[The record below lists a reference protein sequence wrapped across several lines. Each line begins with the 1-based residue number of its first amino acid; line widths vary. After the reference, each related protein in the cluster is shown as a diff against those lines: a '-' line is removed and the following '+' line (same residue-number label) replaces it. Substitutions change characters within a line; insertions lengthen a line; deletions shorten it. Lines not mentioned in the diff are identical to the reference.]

1 MGLTKGSM
9 GIKIIES
16 GDKDKKYDFTI
27 GLAGNPNVGKSTVF
41 NTLTG
46 LNQHT
51 GNWPGKTVTN
61 AEGLYEHNDKKIRI
75 IDLPGTYSL
84 LSDSE
89 EEEIARDYICF
100 ENPDVVVIVADATS
114 LERNLN
120 LFIQISEITD
130 NIILCVNLMDE
141 ANKRGISINEGE
153 LSNILNIK
161 VIKTSATDKVGF
173 SELKDAIN
181 EIVINNQNKVRT
193 ITYSEDIEFAIKS
206 VEELLKDFI
215 MDNKKKRWISLRL
228 LEGNKK
234 IKAKIKMKFNI
245 DEIILQ
251 KISEIAIKTEKHM
264 NNKCIGDELVEQII
278 KRAEEVTKAVVKNKT
293 KYDDFSKKVD
303 KVLVSRMTGIPVM
316 ILLLILIL
324 WTTITLA
331 NYPSQVLSY
340 MFEEIGLWLKDL
352 LQSVIL
358 PKWIEG
364 ILMDGVYATLTWVIS
379 VMLPP
384 MAIFFPMFTL
394 LEDLGYLPRIAF
406 NLDKCFRKCS
416 SCGKQALTMCMGLGC
431 NAAGVIGCRII
442 NSPKER
448 FIAILTNVFMPCN
461 GRFPML
467 ITIATVFVGGMAGGF
482 NGSLFSAII
491 VTTMII
497 LGVFMTLISSKILA
511 KTVLKGTPSHF
522 ILELPPYRK
531 PQVGKILL
539 RSLIDRTLFVL
550 ARAIAV
556 AAPAGA
562 IIWIFANVMIG
573 DSSVLMYCTS
583 FFDPFAKIIG
593 IDGYIA
599 VAFILGLPA
608 NEIVMPI
615 MIMSY
620 LKQSTMINIDGFDGL
635 KEVLLANGW
644 TTLTVINTMILCIMH
659 FPCATTLLTIKKE
672 TDSIK
677 WPVIAFI
684 LPTILGIGLC
694 FLTTIVYRIVA

>member
-9 GIKIIES
+9 GIRIIES
-16 GDKDKKYDFTI
+16 GNKDKKCDFTI

-61 AEGLYEHNDKKIRI
+61 AEGLYEHNDKKIKI

-89 EEEIARDYICF
+89 EEEIARNYICF
-100 ENPDVVVIVADATS
+100 ENPDVVVIIADATS

-120 LFIQISEITD
+120 LFMQISEITD
-130 NIILCVNLMDE
+130 NIVLCVNLMDE
-141 ANKRGISINEGE
+141 ANKRGISINEDE

-181 EIVINNQNKVRT
+181 EIVINNQNKIRT

-206 VEELLKDFI
+206 VEELLKDCI
-215 MDNKKKRWISLRL
+215 IDNKKKRWISLRL

-234 IKAKIKMKFNI
+234 IKSKIKMKFNI

-251 KISEIAIKTEKHM
+251 KINEIAIKTEKHM
-264 NNKCIGDELVEQII
+264 NNKSIGDELVEQII
-278 KRAEEVTKAVVKNKT
+278 KKAEEVAKAVVKNKT

-303 KVLVSRMTGIPVM
+303 KVLVSRMTGIPIM

-340 MFEEIGLWLKDL
+340 MFEKIGLWLRNL

-406 NLDKCFRKCS
+406 NLDKCFKKCS

-467 ITIATVFVGGMAGGF
+467 ITIATVFVGGIAGGF

-511 KTVLKGTPSHF
+511 KTILKGAPSHF

-531 PQVGKILL
+531 PQVGKILV
-539 RSLIDRTLFVL
+539 RS
-550 ARAIAV
+550 
-556 AAPAGA
+556 
-562 IIWIFANVMIG
+562 
-573 DSSVLMYCTS
+573 
-583 FFDPFAKIIG
+583 
-593 IDGYIA
+593 
-599 VAFILGLPA
+599 
-608 NEIVMPI
+608 
-615 MIMSY
+615 
-620 LKQSTMINIDGFDGL
+620 
-635 KEVLLANGW
+635 
-644 TTLTVINTMILCIMH
+644 
-659 FPCATTLLTIKKE
+659 
-672 TDSIK
+672 
-677 WPVIAFI
+677 
-684 LPTILGIGLC
+684 
-694 FLTTIVYRIVA
+694 

>member
-9 GIKIIES
+9 GIRILEN
-16 GDKDKKYDFTI
+16 GDKDKRCDFTV

-61 AEGLYEHNDKKIRI
+61 AEGLYEHNNKRI
-75 IDLPGTYSL
+75 KVIDLPGTYSL

-89 EEEIARDYICF
+89 EEEIARNYICF
-100 ENPDVVVIVADATS
+100 QNPDVVVIIADATS

-141 ANKRGISINEGE
+141 ANKRGISINENE
-153 LSNILNIK
+153 LSNILNTK

-173 SELKDAIN
+173 LELKNAIN
-181 EIVINNQNKVRT
+181 ETVINNQNKIRT
-193 ITYSEDIEFAIKS
+193 ITYNNDIESAIKS

-215 MDNKKKRWISLRL
+215 IDNKRKRWISLRL

-234 IKAKIKMKFNI
+234 IKAQIKIKFNI
-245 DEIILQ
+245 DETILQ
-251 KISEIAIKTEKHM
+251 KINEIAIQTEKHM
-264 NNKCIGDELVEQII
+264 NDKCIGDEIVEQII
-278 KRAEEVTKAVVKNKT
+278 RKAEEVVKVVVESKT

-331 NYPSQVLSY
+331 NYPSEFLSY
-340 MFEEIGLWLKDL
+340 MFAKIGLWLRSL

-467 ITIATVFVGGMAGGF
+467 ITIATVFVGGIAGGF
-482 NGSLFSAII
+482 RGSLFSAII

-497 LGVFMTLISSKILA
+497 LGVFMTLISSKILSSTILRGA
-511 KTVLKGTPSHF
+511 PSHF

-531 PQVGKILL
+531 PQIGKILV

-562 IIWIFANVMIG
+562 VIWIFANVMIG
-573 DSSVLMYCTS
+573 DTSILIYCTN
-583 FFDPFAKIIG
+583 FFDPFARVIG

-620 LKQSTMINIDGFDGL
+620 LKQSTMVNVDGFDGL
-635 KEVLLANGW
+635 KEVLLVNGW
-644 TTLTVINTMILCIMH
+644 TTLTAVNTMILCIMH

-677 WPVIAFI
+677 WPVIAFM
-684 LPTILGIGLC
+684 LPTVLGIGFC
-694 FLTTIVYRIVA
+694 FLTTLIYKIIV

>member
-1 MGLTKGSM
+1 MAKQFLYLLTIWPS
-9 GIKIIES
+9 E
-16 GDKDKKYDFTI
+16 KKYDFTI

-61 AEGLYEHNDKKIRI
+61 AEGLYEHNNKKIKI

-89 EEEIARDYICF
+89 EEEIARNYICF
-100 ENPDVVVIVADATS
+100 ENPDVVVIIADATS

-120 LFIQISEITD
+120 LFMQISEITD
-130 NIILCVNLMDE
+130 NIVLCVNLMDE
-141 ANKRGISINEGE
+141 ANKRGISINEDE

-181 EIVINNQNKVRT
+181 EIVINNQNKIRT

-206 VEELLKDFI
+206 VEELLKDCI
-215 MDNKKKRWISLRL
+215 IDNKKKRWISLRL

-234 IKAKIKMKFNI
+234 IKSKIKIKFNI

-251 KISEIAIKTEKHM
+251 KINEIAIKTEKHM
-264 NNKCIGDELVEQII
+264 NDKCIGDELVEQII
-278 KRAEEVTKAVVKNKT
+278 KKAEEVAKAVVKNKT

-340 MFEEIGLWLKDL
+340 MFEKIGLWLRNL

-406 NLDKCFRKCS
+406 NLDKCFKKCS

-431 NAAGVIGCRII
+431 NAAGVIGYRII

-448 FIAILTNVFMPCN
+448 FIAILTNVFVPCN

-467 ITIATVFVGGMAGGF
+467 IKIATVFAGGIAGGF
-482 NGSLFSAII
+482 NGSLF
-491 VTTMII
+491 
-497 LGVFMTLISSKILA
+497 
-511 KTVLKGTPSHF
+511 
-522 ILELPPYRK
+522 
-531 PQVGKILL
+531 
-539 RSLIDRTLFVL
+539 
-550 ARAIAV
+550 
-556 AAPAGA
+556 
-562 IIWIFANVMIG
+562 
-573 DSSVLMYCTS
+573 
-583 FFDPFAKIIG
+583 
-593 IDGYIA
+593 
-599 VAFILGLPA
+599 PA
-608 NEIVMPI
+608 NEIVMSI

-620 LKQSTMINIDGFDGL
+620 LKKSAMINVDGFDGL

-684 LPTILGIGLC
+684 LPTVLGIGFCL
-694 FLTTIVYRIVA
+694 LTTIVYRIVAWNKLKGLNVYLAFKPYFRYIQD